1 MAIDNSSVVAVVS
14 RNESVGLSICRT
26 EEGIARKTAV
36 NRSGRMAQI
45 WPIGL
50 RLKRVD
56 HLSRTCKAS
65 IFEQMV
71 VQYAGSGVIHNL
83 NVLSFLC
90 PSPLHNKSNLF
101 KYLRT
106 FTHRNTHTHT
116 RVVCVTGQTVKRA
129 RAYTRTCVCVFMS
142 VCAPGAC
149 VAGCGQLLQICIETI
164 DVRHTHN
171 HSNSEFASGHHHM
184 AYPILFNICS

>member
-26 EEGIARKTAV
+26 EEGIARETAV

-45 WPIGL
+45 WTICL

-56 HLSRTCKAS
+56 HLSRTCRAS

-83 NVLSFLC
+83 NVIGVLSFVC

-116 RVVCVTGQTVKRA
+116 RV
-129 RAYTRTCVCVFMS
+129 
-142 VCAPGAC
+142 
-149 VAGCGQLLQICIETI
+149 
-164 DVRHTHN
+164 
-171 HSNSEFASGHHHM
+171 
-184 AYPILFNICS
+184 